1 MNCEQCQELISAFL
15 DNDLEET
22 MSANVQTHLSL
33 CVQCA
38 KVCEDFAVILDFCR
52 EQPTAKAVQ
61 PNSQALWCRISNTIE
76 TEIKTDIETAQQ
88 IKQKQEET
96 NKGWFPH
103 VWKFSFSQVASSVLG
118 IALVSS
124 LLTVV
129 GVKNYSVTA
138 ASGDAAIET
147 YSEPNLFERVLGK
160 IGVIETAHDARQRRI
175 EQQKAAI
182 EYWNKRV
189 ETRRMQWDNHLREA
203 FDRNLNEINQAV
215 SEYTLIL
222 QENPQ
227 DELSGEML
235 DSTLNEKME
244 LLREFS
250 DL

>member
-1 MNCEQCQELISAFL
+1 MNCEQCQELISPFL

-22 MSANVQTHLSL
+22 TSANVQAHIAL

-52 EQPTAKAVQ
+52 EQPTTKVIA

-76 TEIKTDIETAQQ
+76 TEIKSENAQET
-88 IKQKQEET
+88 KQKQAET
-96 NKGWFPH
+96 KQYWFPR
-103 VWKFSFSQVASSVLG
+103 VWKFSFSQVASAILG

-129 GVKNYSVTA
+129 GVKNYSAPTPDGG
-138 ASGDAAIET
+138 SAIES
-147 YSEPNLFERVLGK
+147 YAEPNVFEKVLGK
-160 IGVIETAHDARQRRI
+160 IGLIETAQNVRQRRI
-175 EQQKAAI
+175 EQQQAAI
-182 EYWNKRV
+182 EYWNRRV
-189 ETRRMQWDNHLREA
+189 EARRMQWDNHLRGA

-222 QENPQ
+222 LENPH

>member
-15 DNDLEET
+15 DNDLDEKV
-22 MSANVQTHLSL
+22 SASVQTHLAL
-33 CVQCA
+33 CIQCA
-38 KVCEDFAVILDFCR
+38 KICEDFAVILDFCH
-52 EQPTAKAVQ
+52 EQPIAKVLP

-76 TEIKTDIETAQQ
+76 TEIKSETEQEF
-88 IKQKQEET
+88 KQKRQET
-96 NKGWFPH
+96 KASGFPRM
-103 VWKFSFSQVASSVLG
+103 WNFSFSQIASAVLG

-124 LLTVV
+124 LLTIA
-129 GVKNYSVTA
+129 GVKNYSATGENVVI
-138 ASGDAAIET
+138 SSP
-147 YSEPNLFERVLGK
+147 SEPNIFEKVLGK
-160 IGVIETAHDARQRRI
+160 AGLIETAHDVRQRRI

-203 FDRNLNEINQAV
+203 FDRNLSEINQAV
-215 SEYTLIL
+215 NEYTLIL

-227 DELSGEML
+227 DEISGEML